1 MLPRPLEGVLC
12 AGNIVFDILVR
23 PVEQITWNTTAWVD
37 SIEQHLGGNGAST
50 SYTLGRLGVPVRLLG
65 MLGRDCFGEAL
76 LARLNSV
83 GVDTG
88 WVNRSQAPT
97 ATTVALVNPQAD
109 RFFLHRAGASME
121 AFAEPVEFS
130 PAVLRGLS
138 HFHLANAFGIPGM
151 RRHAAELLRRARAAG
166 LTTSTDAGWDS
177 CGRWLGDLGPCLPHT
192 DLLFVNEDEAR
203 RLSGLDDP
211 IPAAQ
216 KLRELGAR
224 SVVVKLGGNGC
235 AVFSSDAEFHAPAF
249 DVHAVDTTGAGDCF
263 VGGFLAALHCRRSWD
278 QAARFANAVAA
289 LSVQSLGATAGLR
302 SFTETEAWMEAA
314 KLRT

>member
-1 MLPRPLEGVLC
+1 MLARPLEGVLC

-23 PVEQITWNTTAWVD
+23 PVERITWNTTTWVD
-37 SIEQHLGGNGAST
+37 SLEQHLGGNGAST
-50 SYTLGRLGVPVRLLG
+50 SYTLGRLGAPVRLLG
-65 MLGRDCFGEAL
+65 MVGRDSFGEAL

-88 WVNRSQAPT
+88 WVTRSQAPT
-97 ATTVALVNPQAD
+97 ATTVALVNAQAD

-121 AFAEPVEFS
+121 AFAEPVQFS
-130 PAVLRGLS
+130 PAVLQGLS
-138 HFHLANAFGIPGM
+138 HFHLANAFGVPGM
-151 RRHAAELLRRARAAG
+151 RRHAAESMCRARAAG
-166 LTTSTDAGWDS
+166 MTTSLDAGWDVR
-177 CGRWLGDLGPCLPHT
+177 GRWLEDLGPSLPYT

-216 KLRELGAR
+216 KLRELGAQ
-224 SVVVKLGGNGC
+224 SVVVKLGANGC
-235 AVFSSDAEFHAPAF
+235 AVVSSDAEFQAPAF
-249 DVHAVDTTGAGDCF
+249 QVQALDTTGAGDCF
-263 VGGFLAALHCRRSWD
+263 VGGFLAALHRRRSPD

-289 LSVQSLGATAGLR
+289 LSVQRLGATAGLR
-302 SFTETEAWMEAA
+302 SFTETDAWMEAA